1 MAEIIVRFDHRV
13 IEKIPKRPHVAF
25 ELIGLIFS
33 GWILFPSSLILML
46 FDRLLGFHVLEA
58 LVLSTVSS
66 EILKVVV
73 GRPRPEREGR
83 TPWGYS
89 FPSTHTT
96 RVASLIPVFWKLS
109 PNLGII
115 VVVVAIIVA
124 ISRVLS
130 RAHYPS
136 DVVAGFFLG
145 YAMGWFVTW

>member
-1 MAEIIVRFDHRV
+1 MAEIVVRFDHRV
-13 IEKIPKRPHVAF
+13 IEKIPRRPHPVF
-25 ELIGLIFS
+25 ELIGFIFS
-33 GWILFPSSLILML
+33 GWVLFPSSLILML
-46 FDRLLGFHVLEA
+46 FDRPLGFQVLEA
-58 LVLSTVSS
+58 LVLSMVSS

-73 GRPRPEREGR
+73 GRPRPQREGR

-89 FPSTHTT
+89 FPSTHTA

-109 PNLGII
+109 SNLGIV

-136 DVVAGFFLG
+136 DVVAGFLLG
-145 YAMGWFVTW
+145 YVVGWFVIW